1 MRLPMRQVC
10 PRCWLLQSI
19 WRPACIWGIMAAA
32 AQAGGMSFGNI
43 DMSKQGTA
51 PQRLIGAGRGE
62 GMDITPAKPNGRLRK
77 AC

>member
-1 MRLPMRQVC
+1 
-10 PRCWLLQSI
+10 
-19 WRPACIWGIMAAA
+19 MAAA

-51 PQRLIGAGRGE
+51 PRRLIGAGQGE
-62 GMDITPAKPNGRLRK
+62 GMDITPAKPNGRPRK

>member
-1 MRLPMRQVC
+1 
-10 PRCWLLQSI
+10 
-19 WRPACIWGIMAAA
+19 MAAA

-77 AC
+77 AY